1 MTKTRPSVT
10 GQGPEIFGRG
20 IDLLFGG
27 ADEIPQAQPT
37 DLTEQK
43 APEANKEPIKMC
55 IRDRH
60 KVRLIESML
69 AHRRRGLLVFERC
82 VVDRVEGGII
92 GPAQAHLAIEHLAGA
107 EQLLVALAGRADHVL
122 GDRASACLLYTS
134 RCV

>member
-43 APEANKEPIKMC
+43 APEANKEPI
-55 IRDRH
+55 
-60 KVRLIESML
+60 SGL
-69 AHRRRGLLVFERC
+69 AQPG
-82 VVDRVEGGII
+82 
-92 GPAQAHLAIEHLAGA
+92 
-107 EQLLVALAGRADHVL
+107 VAFAKPLQTQSEPP
-122 GDRASACLLYTS
+122 ASAEPLPLELGGTAPIPLELGGTAPIPLELGGTAPIPLELGGTAPIPFCLLYTS